1 MLYKWTYIFIYLFT
15 CNKTRFGRGSKIM
28 SIVVAARFFV
38 IILLLNVVGS
48 GKPAE
53 MRQTSALYVETVEKK
68 PGLSKVKSF
77 QGDASKV
84 LIQGTGLK
92 KGFVGRAG
100 AFTLDV
106 KDAGI
111 ALCTAVHLLIIIIS
125 CCIIGSKRTHRCC
138 RLANNVQYIEYVAA
152 ASQGG
157 PTHVRPLQSVHYHGE
172 TCPPTKYIVLCANPC
187 KSTPKRHL
195 SWFIRFCRTVG
206 SVFLTQNGLHGLL
219 LLPLLLDISVFVF
232 LSPFLVPCA
241 RLSWQTVGV

>member
-1 MLYKWTYIFIYLFT
+1 
-15 CNKTRFGRGSKIM
+15 M

-111 ALCTAVHLLIIIIS
+111 ALRTAVHF
-125 CCIIGSKRTHRCC
+125 
-138 RLANNVQYIEYVAA
+138 ANNNNK
-152 ASQGG
+152 
-157 PTHVRPLQSVHYHGE
+157 LLHYWQQE
-172 TCPPTKYIVLCANPC
+172 DA
-187 KSTPKRHL
+187 
-195 SWFIRFCRTVG
+195 
-206 SVFLTQNGLHGLL
+206 
-219 LLPLLLDISVFVF
+219 PLL
-232 LSPFLVPCA
+232 SPCE
-241 RLSWQTVGV
+241 